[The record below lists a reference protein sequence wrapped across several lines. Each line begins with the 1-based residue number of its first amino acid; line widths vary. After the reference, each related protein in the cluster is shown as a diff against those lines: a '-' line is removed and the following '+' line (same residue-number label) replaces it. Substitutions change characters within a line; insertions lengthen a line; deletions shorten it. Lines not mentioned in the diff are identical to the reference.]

1 MSSTV
6 TLHFPLWFF
15 RDLAFKSRIDLV
27 LARFQSS
34 KGPKPSALAPP
45 LGSEV
50 SVAVTTYI
58 TSLSQSM
65 PILTNPKRPVG
76 PGAVKQLSIKA
87 DQADVKQGASL
98 YASRFAE
105 CLQKDGQGDKDNP
118 PVWGDQSFNDGAGV
132 NATISVLAPGYL
144 AQRFE
149 QHSAEA
155 GI

>member
-1 MSSTV
+1 
-6 TLHFPLWFF
+6 
-15 RDLAFKSRIDLV
+15 
-27 LARFQSS
+27 
-34 KGPKPSALAPP
+34 
-45 LGSEV
+45 
-50 SVAVTTYI
+50 
-58 TSLSQSM
+58 M

-98 YASRFAE
+98 YASRCAE
-105 CLQKDGQGDKDNP
+105 CHQKDGQGDKDNP

-155 GI
+155 CI